1 MNVKEGVLK
10 LIRIFERKSVIDSV
24 ASLFKTGE
32 PHKESL
38 EDFEK
43 YYREDP
49 VAKAAVD
56 FLAEMICGVGYY
68 TTCEDEKAKQIV
80 DDFAEKVGLDQILMA
95 AVRSMLIYGDAYIEK
110 VFSGKKIK
118 KITDLV
124 VVPSKTI
131 KVLRDEHGRITG
143 YQQKV
148 MGHGPVDFTP
158 EEIVHLSYCK
168 LPGEAYGISLLKP
181 VAKMLETKKN
191 SIEAMGK
198 ILGRY
203 AAPKIIWI
211 TKSEADAKALKKLL
225 DSLQPDEDLILSGE
239 IQFTPL
245 TLDPRARFSF
255 FYEYLDRQIFEG
267 LKAPL
272 LSWLRNAT
280 EASAKV
286 MLEAIDRHVAGVQRY
301 IKRKVE
307 REIFKP
313 LIEAEGLTEVPRL
326 NWGMPKTKLDE
337 LSLEDIATLVRF
349 YVISPDQAQVWLQ
362 KLGFPIQ
369 EEGGGEGGT

>member
-110 VFSGKKIK
+110 VANGK

-124 VVPSKTI
+124 VVPSKTM
-131 KVLRDEHGRITG
+131 KVLRDQHGRITG

-148 MGHGPVDFTP
+148 IGRTVNFTP

-191 SIEAMGK
+191 SVEAMGK

-225 DSLQPDEDLILSGE
+225 DGLQPNEDLILSGE